1 MRVLVVKATAVTPG
15 VETLGMP
22 LVAKQLSVAFE
33 PVAAPV
39 VLAVTRTAEPAVLV
53 EMLGNGV
60 RAMVTTAS

>member
-22 LVAKQLSVAFE
+22 LVAKQLSVAFK
-33 PVAAPV
+33 PGAAPV
-39 VLAVTRTAEPAVLV
+39 VLAVTRTAVPAVLV